1 MGLVK
6 ENLLT
11 SQFEINITEDTS
23 FAEVVFYGSV
33 TLEILNQSFLSLLK
47 SPAFIHNMNVCCNF
61 CDAIIET
68 DMQDI
73 EYHSQFVAKHLKQR
87 GLTYQLALVS
97 NETLNS
103 AFLGI
108 YKLLISKTQVDV
120 ETFSSIPQAK
130 LWLEQTE

>member
-6 ENLLT
+6 DKLNT
-11 SQFEINITEDTS
+11 SHFEINITEEAS

-33 TLEILNQSFLSLLK
+33 TLETLNQSFVQLLK
-47 SPAFIHNMNVCCNF
+47 SAGFIHNMNVCSNF

-73 EYHSQFVAKHLKQR
+73 EYHSQFVGKHLKQR
-87 GLTYQLALVS
+87 GFTYQLALVS

-103 AFLGI
+103 AFLSI
-108 YKLLISKTQVDV
+108 YKLLISKTQVDA
-120 ETFSSIPQAK
+120 EIFSTKSQAT
-130 LWLEQTE
+130 LWLEQAE